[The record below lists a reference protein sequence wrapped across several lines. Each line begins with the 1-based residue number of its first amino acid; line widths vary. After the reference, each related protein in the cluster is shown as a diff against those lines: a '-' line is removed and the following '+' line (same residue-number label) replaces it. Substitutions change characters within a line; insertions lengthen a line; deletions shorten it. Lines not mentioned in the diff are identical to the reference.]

1 MIKIIIFSFIT
12 NLMFYS
18 YGHLLKNKK
27 SSNKI
32 ESYNQISILG
42 CILIS
47 FIALFINFFFP
58 LNEIFNTILLVLGL
72 IFFFLIKRV
81 NLKKKEIYYIFLTSL
96 VTTTLLLYSNVY
108 RPDAGLY
115 HLPYTNFLNEHK
127 IIFGLSNIHFRF
139 GMISIMQYLSAINN
153 NILFKDIGIVIP
165 LASLVTFFIIH
176 FFNSTLEI
184 FKKNKTSLKNIFS
197 LFIIIFISY
206 KINRYSSYGN
216 DAVGHLSFF
225 YLISIMLSAKKKDL
239 NFISLIAVFAFLNKP
254 TMIVIL
260 LFPLLIFI
268 KNYNIKN
275 LRLIYSLSS
284 FLFIFWILKN
294 IVITGCAIYPLKQTC
309 FNNLSWTNIEEIKQE
324 STSGEAWSKAWP
336 DRRNNKIS
344 MDDYNKNFNWFLSW
358 KDNHGRYVLKIL
370 TPYLMTLLI
379 ILYLLRKEKNSQNNI
394 LLKKDIYFIF
404 ALTVSIIGCIL
415 FFIKFPLFRYGYSYL
430 ISSIILAILAITKN
444 FSEIK
449 LIKISKIIFLICL
462 FVILGKQ
469 GLRINK
475 NLDSTFLWP
484 RIYSHVT
491 NDRINPRK
499 IQLHKKFSAY
509 QYDGLC
515 MYSKSPC
522 STYRLNINIK
532 VQEMF
537 GYTILGL
544 NKT

>member
-1 MIKIIIFSFIT
+1 
-12 NLMFYS
+12 MFYS
-18 YGHLLKNKK
+18 YGHLIKNKK

-72 IFFFLIKRV
+72 IYFFLIKRV

-115 HLPYTNFLNEHK
+115 HLPYTSFLNEHK

-184 FKKNKTSLKNIFS
+184 FKKNKTNLKNIFS

-309 FNNLSWTNIEEIKQE
+309 FNNLSWTNMEEIKQE

-358 KDNHGRYVLKIL
+358 KDNHGRYILKIII
-370 TPYLMTLLI
+370 PYLITLLM
-379 ILYLLRKEKNSQNNI
+379 ILYLIRKEKNNQNNI
-394 LLKKDIYFIF
+394 FLKKDIYFIF
-404 ALTVSIIGCIL
+404 ALIVSVIGCIL

-430 ISSIILAILAITKN
+430 ISSIILAILAISKN

-449 LIKISKIIFLICL
+449 LIKVSKIIFLICL

-491 NDRINPRK
+491 NNKINPRK

-522 STYRLNINIK
+522 STYRLNKNIK

-544 NKT
+544 NKN

>member
-72 IFFFLIKRV
+72 IYFFLIKRV

-260 LFPLLIFI
+260 LFPLLIFV

-358 KDNHGRYVLKIL
+358 KDNHGRYVFKIL

-404 ALTVSIIGCIL
+404 TLTVSIIGCIL

-544 NKT
+544 NKN

>member
-18 YGHLLKNKK
+18 YGHLIKNKK
-27 SSNKI
+27 SSTKI
-32 ESYNQISILG
+32 ESYNQTSILG

-47 FIALFINFFFP
+47 FIALLINFFFP

-72 IFFFLIKRV
+72 IYFFLIKRV

-115 HLPYTNFLNEHK
+115 HLPYINFLNEHK

-176 FFNSTLEI
+176 FFNNTLEI
-184 FKKNKTSLKNIFS
+184 FKKNKTNLKNIFS

-225 YLISIMLSAKKKDL
+225 YLISIMLSTEKKDL
-239 NFISLIAVFAFLNKP
+239 KLISLIAVFAFLNKP

-260 LFPLLIFI
+260 LFPILIFI

-344 MDDYNKNFNWFLSW
+344 MDDYNRNFNWFLSW

-370 TPYLMTLLI
+370 TPYLMTLLL

-430 ISSIILAILAITKN
+430 ISSIILAILAISKN

-449 LIKISKIIFLICL
+449 LVKVSKIIFLICL

-475 NLDSTFLWP
+475 NLDTTFLWP

-491 NDRINPRK
+491 NKNINPRK
-499 IQLHKKFSAY
+499 IKLHKKFSAY

-522 STYRLNINIK
+522 STYKLNESIHTIHKLNYIFINLK
-532 VQEMF
+532 
-537 GYTILGL
+537 
-544 NKT
+544 

>member
-72 IFFFLIKRV
+72 IYFFLIKRV

-184 FKKNKTSLKNIFS
+184 FKKNKTNLKNIFS

-260 LFPLLIFI
+260 LFPLLIFV

-544 NKT
+544 NKN

>member
-18 YGHLLKNKK
+18 YGHLIKNKK

-72 IFFFLIKRV
+72 IYFFLIKRV

-115 HLPYTNFLNEHK
+115 HLPYTSLLNEHK

-184 FKKNKTSLKNIFS
+184 FKKNKTNLKNIFS

-430 ISSIILAILAITKN
+430 ISSIILAILAISKN
-444 FSEIK
+444 FSKIK
-449 LIKISKIIFLICL
+449 LIKVSKIIFLICL

-491 NDRINPRK
+491 NKNINPRK
-499 IQLHKKFSAY
+499 IKLHKKFSAY

-522 STYRLNINIK
+522 STYK
-532 VQEMF
+532 
-537 GYTILGL
+537 L
-544 NKT
+544 NKSIHTIHKLNYIFINLK

>member
-1 MIKIIIFSFIT
+1 
-12 NLMFYS
+12 MFYS
-18 YGHLLKNKK
+18 YGHLIKNKK

-72 IFFFLIKRV
+72 IYFFLIKRV

-115 HLPYTNFLNEHK
+115 HLPYTSFLNEHK

-184 FKKNKTSLKNIFS
+184 FKKNKTNLKNIFS

-430 ISSIILAILAITKN
+430 ISSIILAILAISKN

-449 LIKISKIIFLICL
+449 LIKVSKIIFLICL

-491 NDRINPRK
+491 NNKINPRK

-544 NKT
+544 NKN

>member
-18 YGHLLKNKK
+18 YGHLIKNKK
-27 SSNKI
+27 NSNKI

-47 FIALFINFFFP
+47 FIALFINFFLP
-58 LNEIFNTILLVLGL
+58 LNEIFNTILLVLSL
-72 IFFFLIKRV
+72 IYFFLIKRV
-81 NLKKKEIYYIFLTSL
+81 SLKKKEIYYIFLTSL
-96 VTTTLLLYSNVY
+96 VTTSLLLYSNVY

-225 YLISIMLSAKKKDL
+225 YLISIILGSKKKDL

-260 LFPLLIFI
+260 LFPLLIFV

-294 IVITGCAIYPLKQTC
+294 VVITGCAIYPLKQTC

-324 STSGEAWSKAWP
+324 SSSGEAWSKAWP

-430 ISSIILAILAITKN
+430 ISSIILAILAISKN

-449 LIKISKIIFLICL
+449 LIKVSKIIFLICL

-491 NDRINPRK
+491 NNKINPRK

-522 STYRLNINIK
+522 STYRLNNNIK

-544 NKT
+544 NKN

>member
-18 YGHLLKNKK
+18 YGYLLKNKK

-72 IFFFLIKRV
+72 IFFFFIKRV

-394 LLKKDIYFIF
+394 LLEKDIYFIF

-544 NKT
+544 NKN

>member
-18 YGHLLKNKK
+18 YGHLIKNKK

-72 IFFFLIKRV
+72 IYFFLIKRV

-115 HLPYTNFLNEHK
+115 HLPYTSFLNEHK

-184 FKKNKTSLKNIFS
+184 FKKNKTNLKNIFS

-225 YLISIMLSAKKKDL
+225 YLISIMLGSKKKNL
-239 NFISLIAVFAFLNKP
+239 KLISLIAVFAFLNKP

-430 ISSIILAILAITKN
+430 ISSIILTILVIFKN

-449 LIKISKIIFLICL
+449 LIKVSKIVFLICL

-491 NDRINPRK
+491 NKNINPRK
-499 IQLHKKFSAY
+499 IKLHKKFSAY

-522 STYRLNINIK
+522 STYKLNESIHTIHKLNYIFINLK
-532 VQEMF
+532 
-537 GYTILGL
+537 
-544 NKT
+544 

>member
-394 LLKKDIYFIF
+394 LLEKDIYFIF

-544 NKT
+544 NKN